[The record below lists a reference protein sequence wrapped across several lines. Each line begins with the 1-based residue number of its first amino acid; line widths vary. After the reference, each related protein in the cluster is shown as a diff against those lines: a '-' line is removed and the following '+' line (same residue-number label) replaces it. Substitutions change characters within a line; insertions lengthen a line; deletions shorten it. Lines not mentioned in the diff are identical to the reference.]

1 MEVIFIIFLSTWG
14 YNSLGHPTRQ
24 HKVWKKILLQ
34 ADPIEKLTA
43 CVLAANT
50 KQTQLFN
57 VSDQISHENNQ
68 NEMKLRNEFDYD
80 YQDFP
85 TQFC

>member
-1 MEVIFIIFLSTWG
+1 MDVIFIIFLSTWG
-14 YNSLGHPTRQ
+14 YNSLGDPTRQ

-34 ADPIEKLTA
+34 TDPIEGWQHASWRQTQNK
-43 CVLAANT
+43 
-50 KQTQLFN
+50 TQLFN
-57 VSDQISHENNQ
+57 ISDQISPENNQ
-68 NEMKLRNEFDYD
+68 NEMKLHNEYDYD